1 MLLNILNENCCSLK
15 IWNIDWIE
23 ITKMVQNKYR
33 MGGDERDAE
42 IRDYLTI
49 SFFFLFKIL
58 FIRELE
64 FFSTNVNKEK
74 IHLRFSFEQRFSAFS
89 KFLSVL
95 T

>member
-1 MLLNILNENCCSLK
+1 
-15 IWNIDWIE
+15 
-23 ITKMVQNKYR
+23 

-49 SFFFLFKIL
+49 SFFKVL
-58 FIRELE
+58 FIQELV
-64 FFSTNVNKEK
+64 FSTNVNKEK
-74 IHLRFSFEQRFSAFS
+74 IHLRSSFEQRFSAFS

>member
-1 MLLNILNENCCSLK
+1 MQYCV
-15 IWNIDWIE
+15 IE
-23 ITKMVQNKYR
+23 KKYKTNTE
-33 MGGDERDAE
+33 MGGDDRDAE

-49 SFFFLFKIL
+49 SFFKVL
-58 FIRELE
+58 FIQELV
-64 FFSTNVNKEK
+64 FSTNVNKEK

>member
-1 MLLNILNENCCSLK
+1 MKLENG
-15 IWNIDWIE
+15 
-23 ITKMVQNKYR
+23 TKQIPK
-33 MGGDERDAE
+33 MGGDQRDAE

-49 SFFFLFKIL
+49 SFFKIL
-58 FIRELE
+58 FIRVLE

-95 T
+95 TKESCCYKSIRK

>member
-1 MLLNILNENCCSLK
+1 
-15 IWNIDWIE
+15 
-23 ITKMVQNKYR
+23 
-33 MGGDERDAE
+33 MGGDDRDAE

-49 SFFFLFKIL
+49 SFFFKVL
-58 FIRELE
+58 FIQELV
-64 FFSTNVNKEK
+64 FSTNVNKEK